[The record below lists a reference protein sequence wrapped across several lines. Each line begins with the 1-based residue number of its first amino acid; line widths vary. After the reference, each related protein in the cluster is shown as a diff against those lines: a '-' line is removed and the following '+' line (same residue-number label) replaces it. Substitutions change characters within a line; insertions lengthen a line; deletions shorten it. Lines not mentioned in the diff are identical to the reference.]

1 MLPQRAQ
8 AYVALTAGFAIAAVA
23 LLLIVGGRPLVDRPW
38 LPLAVAGLIGIE
50 HLFGTRLVRRGAQGE
65 TTTHEE
71 AYIVALALLEPA
83 PAVVAAVA
91 IGFAVGSVV
100 TRRDPVKAFF
110 NVSSMTLAAA
120 VAMLAVQA
128 LGGGTSESRLAIL
141 AVAVG
146 ALVFEAVN
154 RLSVSGVLTLVGAG
168 AFRENLWHDAPA
180 RALLLGANLAI
191 GLLAGLAAREDVWVL
206 PLGLLALVAVHY
218 TFAGHGRAQAE
229 RQKLADIVDAS
240 SEGIVTVDRAGV
252 ITSWSAACTEITGF
266 AGEEVVGR
274 KFSEL
279 AALLSAERFEYPQD
293 AFGRR
298 YLLRIRTKHGEP
310 RWVIEARTRLAAGGD
325 VLVLHDDTVRRTYE
339 DVRAARLEDRMWSD
353 LIASVSHELRTPLTS
368 ILGFTETLLRLPEAS
383 PEDRGRYLEI
393 IAEQARRLGLLVDDL
408 LSLRTLDETGF
419 KLQLE
424 EFDLRDLLG
433 EQAAAFEG
441 QLDAHEL
448 RLELPDEPLRVR
460 ADQRRVAQVVANLVA
475 NAIKYSPDG
484 GEVSLSA
491 EQRDGHVAVSVKDDG
506 IGIPEESRHEVFL
519 PFVRLE
525 SNADAEGTGLG
536 LAISR
541 RIIRRHGGELDFV
554 SVPGKGSTFSFVLPR
569 ESRE

>member
-1 MLPQRAQ
+1 
-8 AYVALTAGFAIAAVA
+8 
-23 LLLIVGGRPLVDRPW
+23 
-38 LPLAVAGLIGIE
+38 
-50 HLFGTRLVRRGAQGE
+50 
-65 TTTHEE
+65 
-71 AYIVALALLEPA
+71 
-83 PAVVAAVA
+83 
-91 IGFAVGSVV
+91 
-100 TRRDPVKAFF
+100 
-110 NVSSMTLAAA
+110 
-120 VAMLAVQA
+120 
-128 LGGGTSESRLAIL
+128 
-141 AVAVG
+141 
-146 ALVFEAVN
+146 
-154 RLSVSGVLTLVGAG
+154 
-168 AFRENLWHDAPA
+168 
-180 RALLLGANLAI
+180 
-191 GLLAGLAAREDVWVL
+191 
-206 PLGLLALVAVHY
+206 
-218 TFAGHGRAQAE
+218 
-229 RQKLADIVDAS
+229 
-240 SEGIVTVDRAGV
+240 
-252 ITSWSAACTEITGF
+252 
-266 AGEEVVGR
+266 
-274 KFSEL
+274 
-279 AALLSAERFEYPQD
+279 
-293 AFGRR
+293 
-298 YLLRIRTKHGEP
+298 
-310 RWVIEARTRLAAGGD
+310 VIEARTRLAAGGD
-325 VLVLHDDTVRRTYE
+325 VLILHDYTVRRTYE

-441 QLDAHEL
+441 QLDGHEL

-541 RIIRRHGGELDFV
+541 RIIRRHGGELDFE